1 MQDKDAKMAELNENA
16 RKMKREIKNMQ
27 KYYGTG
33 EVDYKQIHESLG
45 RLEHQTASY
54 MLRDRLS
61 FNDRY
66 EVIILS
72 EYELVELN

>member
-1 MQDKDAKMAELNENA
+1 MAELNENA
-16 RKMKREIKNMQ
+16 RKMKREINNMQ
-27 KYYGTG
+27 RYYGKG
-33 EVDYKQIHESLG
+33 GVDHTSIRDSLD